1 MSMDIIGTV
10 KQSLQD
16 TFNTSKRWY
25 YSPGISGEQLLDQGK
40 VDKDY
45 YNHSVQTGVLSSYS
59 DYPLIVGRYVRV
71 PGQVMTPDMISQDS
85 VSALAER
92 SWAANRAV
100 TAELDKSLSQNFN
113 AQADKYK
120 SLMTVP
126 GVKEFIDQHRGAS
139 IEEKM
144 DAVNKFVNDRV
155 EYLKD
160 GDMRPSYIPDYSK
173 GGEWTWIG
181 RIDDFRTST
190 EILNSGTGD
199 CDDYAI
205 AKYDLLAAMGVDE
218 SRLQIIVGAMFTTAT
233 PDDQQKVNFLER
245 GKGQSEFS
253 DFSYKGNE
261 YGMHAM
267 LLVDHMKETGTFSIL
282 NNDRGANR
290 ILDEV
295 TLRNSPDYFFPIA
308 GFNKDGQTFYTTSR
322 EDDPI
327 HKIKEHY
334 FDPHSRDIRDFY
346 QNREVPEPVKRGLAE
361 VPAP

>member
-1 MSMDIIGTV
+1 MSMDIIGTL

-16 TFNTSKRWY
+16 TFNASKRWY
-25 YSPGISGEQLLDQGK
+25 YSPGISGEQLLDQNK
-40 VDKDY
+40 VDKNY
-45 YNHSVQTGVLSSYS
+45 YDDSLQTGVLSSAG
-59 DYPLIVGRYVRV
+59 DHPLIVGRYVRV
-71 PGQVMTPDMISQDS
+71 PGQVMTPEMISQDS
-85 VSALAER
+85 ISGFAER

-100 TAELDKSLSQNFN
+100 TAELDKALSPNFN

-160 GDMRPSYIPDYSK
+160 GDIRSNYIPDYSK
-173 GGEWTWIG
+173 GGELTWIG

-218 SRLQIIVGAMFTTAT
+218 SRLQIIVGATITAVT
-233 PDDQQKVNFLER
+233 PDEQEKVNFLER
-245 GKGQSEFS
+245 GKGVSEFS
-253 DFSYKGNE
+253 DFSYKGYE

-267 LLVDHMKETGTFSIL
+267 LLVDHMKESGTFSL
-282 NNDRGANR
+282 LDNDVGNNKIIDQRTLR
-290 ILDEV
+290 IL
-295 TLRNSPDYFFPIA
+295 PDTFIPIA
-308 GFNKDGQTFYTTSR
+308 GFNKEGQTFYTTSR

-361 VPAP
+361 VAAP